1 MNESRGGRRPAAG
14 RARIREE
21 SGYGNP
27 AGRVPRCYPARVRRR
42 QCRARRCGS
51 GGIGR
56 RGGLKSRCPRG
67 LGGSSPPSR
76 TNSTPAV
83 GARNQAGRSRAPER
97 GHHHPMEARQ
107 RSSCACVRPTQH
119 RPVRKTRRGEGR
131 TLPVRPARRRRSR
144 APFAQGSDF
153 PSERGQS
160 VQATLSM
167 SRARPS
173 QAAARRT
180 SSSSSGVGEARSS
193 ARLAVKYSGRKPALS
208 SAFM

>member
-1 MNESRGGRRPAAG
+1 MSREAGAGRPRGVPGYGRKVGTEIPPGECPDAILHGSGADSAG
-14 RARIREE
+14 RAGAGVAESVDAAASKAAVRE
-21 SGYGNP
+21 GLGV
-27 AGRVPRCYPARVRRR
+27 RVPPPVPTRLPRQARATRPV
-42 QCRARRCGS
+42 
-51 GGIGR
+51 
-56 RGGLKSRCPRG
+56 
-67 LGGSSPPSR
+67 
-76 TNSTPAV
+76 
-83 GARNQAGRSRAPER
+83 APER